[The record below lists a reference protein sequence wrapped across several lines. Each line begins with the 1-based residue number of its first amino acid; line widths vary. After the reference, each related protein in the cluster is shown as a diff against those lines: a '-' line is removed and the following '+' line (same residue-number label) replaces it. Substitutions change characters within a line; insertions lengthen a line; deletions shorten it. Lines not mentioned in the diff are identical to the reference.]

1 MAGPKKDVLIF
12 FFKVYSV
19 LKQKIFR
26 TYILDE
32 AYEIGCKNGNLEKIR
47 HLIVEICD
55 FENDCNKSIN
65 QNINLNQHTCLNLR
79 DVNIYDSQL
88 VTSYL
93 MQLTSFRRALLLASY
108 NNSKVIFPL
117 KKSWQ
122 NILNNNGYK
131 TSKLFCTLLWFAF
144 RAIYLLR
151 STSKLLEIISHA
163 GENKKNSLNSN
174 KHAIY
179 FNDLAEQNIPR
190 IGTIEIPKT
199 FISWLIRENLIEKN
213 IEIYHSNRKI
223 RNEKD
228 FFQNSYIYLNNATN
242 LSSNVNRREIIGKL
256 LTIFGFW
263 SKDPLKR
270 IKVLLNIPDILEG
283 MVVNSN
289 LHRIKIESI
298 IVHSSNPSLKPL
310 WILVL
315 ERNNI
320 NVEYFFYAIYT
331 EIKHISG
338 NPPEDGLWRL
348 AKWNKYNLI
357 DEFQKDEI
365 YQKTNFREAEFRVVG
380 PPWWADQAI
389 KYIPPEEKH
398 LILFDSYSAEGSYGL
413 NTLNEYEWN
422 LDSTAISYL
431 EDVLELAQEFRIKVV
446 HKMKRPANNFT
457 SNIYLAKL
465 AQLKEK
471 YSNVYLF
478 SVDAVAPDTAIE
490 FSCGVICKP
499 VSTVGIVARNLGKK
513 VAAYNPGSTIDSDD
527 PGLRGVGLCQSKS
540 ELRNFISTL

>member
-1 MAGPKKDVLIF
+1 MASPKNDVLIF

-19 LKQKIFR
+19 LNQKIFR

-32 AYEIGCKNGNLEKIR
+32 AYEIGCKNGNLERIR
-47 HLIVEICD
+47 QLIVDICD
-55 FENDCNKSIN
+55 FENNCNKTID
-65 QNINLNQHTCLNLR
+65 QDLNLNHNACLNIR

-93 MQLTSFRRALLLASY
+93 MQLTSFRRALLLAGY
-108 NNSKVIFPL
+108 NNSKVVFPL

-122 NILNNNGYK
+122 NILNNNEYK
-131 TSKLFCTLLWFAF
+131 TSKLYCTLLWFAF

-151 STSKLLEIISHA
+151 STSKLLKIIIHTD
-163 GENKKNSLNSN
+163 ENKKDNSNSN

-190 IGTIEIPKT
+190 IGTIEMPKT
-199 FISWLIRENLIEKN
+199 FISWLIKEKMIEKN
-213 IEIYHSNRKI
+213 IKIYHSNKKI

-228 FFQNSYIYLNNATN
+228 VFQNSYIYLNNASN
-242 LSSNVNRREIIGKL
+242 LILNVKRKEIIRKL
-256 LTIFGFW
+256 LAIFFFW

-270 IKVLLNIPDILEG
+270 IKVLLNISDVLEG

-289 LHRIKIESI
+289 LRKIKIESV

-315 ERNNI
+315 ERNKI

-331 EIKHISG
+331 EIRHISG
-338 NPPEDGLWRL
+338 NSPEDGLWRL
-348 AKWNKYNLI
+348 AKWNKYSLI
-357 DEFQKDEI
+357 DEIQRNEI
-365 YQKTNFREAEFRVVG
+365 YQKTKFRKAEFRVVG
-380 PPWWADQAI
+380 PPWWTDQAV

-413 NTLNEYEWN
+413 NTLNEYDWN

-446 HKMKRPANNFT
+446 HKMKRPTNNFT
-457 SNIYLAKL
+457 SNVYLTKL
-465 AQLKEK
+465 THLKER

-478 SVDAVAPDTAIE
+478 SVDAVAPVTAIE

-499 VSTVGIVARNLGKK
+499 VSTIGIVARNLGKK
-513 VAAYNPGSTIDSDD
+513 VAVYNPGSTIDSND
-527 PGLRGVGLCQSKS
+527 PGLRGIGLCQSKL
-540 ELRNFISTL
+540 ELKNFISTL